1 MAFEYAVV
9 LTGGIAT
16 GKSTVA
22 NLFKDDGFTVID
34 ADNIAHIMLDK
45 QSDEIVKLFG
55 SEYLVN
61 SKVDR
66 KALGGLIFANPLEKK
81 RLEELLHPLIFDEI
95 EAQSMKEDVYKK
107 PYIVDIPLFFE
118 TARYP
123 ISKSIVVYTSIDS
136 QLKRL
141 IARDASSHKEAQQRI
156 ASQMNIEK
164 KRELSTYLIDNSKA
178 LKYLKEEYVRVKN
191 KILNDFFKE

>member
-22 NLFKDDGFTVID
+22 NFFKNDGFRVID
-34 ADNIAHIMLDK
+34 ADTIAHRMLDK
-45 QSDEIVKLFG
+45 QSDKIAKLFG
-55 SEYLVN
+55 SEYVLDAQ
-61 SKVDR
+61 VDR
-66 KALGGLIFANPLEKK
+66 KALGGLIFANLSEKK

-95 EAQSMKEDVYKK
+95 KAESIKEDLLKK
-107 PYIVDIPLFFE
+107 PYILDIPLFFE
-118 TARYP
+118 TKRYP
-123 ISKSIVVYTSIDS
+123 ISKSIVVYTSMES

-141 IARDASSHKEAQQRI
+141 MARDASTHKEAQQRI
-156 ASQMNIEK
+156 TSQMNIEK